1 MSLNP
6 LNGLSQSRM
15 WGESGKWE
23 QLQPGFGLRRWK
35 VTFGTPQG
43 GVISPLLANIALHG
57 MEAAVGVKYISRGQ
71 LPSSRTE
78 SRISAVGRFR
88 PAKPSREAQS

>member
-15 WGESGKWE
+15 SGESGKWE

-35 VTFGTPQG
+35 VAFESTP
-43 GVISPLLANIALHG
+43 VIEN
-57 MEAAVGVKYISRGQ
+57 
-71 LPSSRTE
+71 
-78 SRISAVGRFR
+78 
-88 PAKPSREAQS
+88 